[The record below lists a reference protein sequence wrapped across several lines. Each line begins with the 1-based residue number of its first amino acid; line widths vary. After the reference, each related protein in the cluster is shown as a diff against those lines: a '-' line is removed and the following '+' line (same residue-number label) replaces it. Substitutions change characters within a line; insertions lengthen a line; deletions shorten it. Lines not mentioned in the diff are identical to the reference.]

1 MEMSVRELR
10 AHLNDA
16 LRAAE
21 SGDEVVVTRR
31 GRAVVRL
38 VAASVKPRGLPSF
51 AALRA
56 SIRWK
61 GKESPIE
68 FFLRERH
75 SDRI

>member
-10 AHLNDA
+10 ANLNDA

-31 GRAVVRL
+31 GRPVARL
-38 VAASVKPRGLPSF
+38 VAASIKHKRLPGF

-56 SIRWK
+56 SINWK
-61 GKESPIE
+61 GSESPIE
-68 FFLRERH
+68 YFLRERH